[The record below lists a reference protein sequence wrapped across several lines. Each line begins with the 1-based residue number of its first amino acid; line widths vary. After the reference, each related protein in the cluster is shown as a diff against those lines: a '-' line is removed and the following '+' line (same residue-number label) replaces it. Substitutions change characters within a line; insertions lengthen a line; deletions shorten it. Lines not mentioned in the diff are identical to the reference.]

1 MARSTEI
8 GEGCGAASRRRGSGG
23 FTLIEL
29 LVVMAILAILG
40 AMVAPQYLDRAQ
52 DAREAVL
59 RENLHKTR
67 KVIDEFY
74 RDQGRYPA
82 KLEELVT
89 MRYLRDLPI
98 DPLLERKDAW
108 RLVPPEGQAGIID
121 LRSSAP
127 GKARDG
133 TLYAQW

>member
-1 MARSTEI
+1 MARPTRA
-8 GEGCGAASRRRGSGG
+8 GEPGLRPGSSG

-29 LVVMAILAILG
+29 LVVLAILAILG
-40 AMVAPQYLDRAQ
+40 AMVAPQYLERAQ

-59 RENLHKTR
+59 RENLHRTR

-108 RLVPPEGQAGIID
+108 RLIRPEGQTGVID
-121 LRSSAP
+121 LRSTAP
-127 GKARDG
+127 GQGRDG

>member
-1 MARSTEI
+1 MARTTKV
-8 GEGCGAASRRRGSGG
+8 GEPSLQLRSSG

-29 LVVMAILAILG
+29 LVVLAILAILG
-40 AMVAPQYLDRAQ
+40 AMVVPQYIERVQ

-74 RDQGRYPA
+74 RDQGRYPS

-108 RLVPPEGQAGIID
+108 RLIQPEGQAGIID
-121 LRSSAP
+121 LRSAAP
-127 GKARDG
+127 GQGRNG
-133 TLYAQW
+133 TPYVQW